1 MPVYISFPYYG
12 YISEKVRCEL
22 KDVIYKRFPQINF
35 KPIFRNNYMIGSL
48 FKHKEKLPTSMRSS
62 IIYDYKCLLCNKQY
76 IGSTVRQFQ
85 CRILEHMGVS
95 VRTGLPMANNPNSA
109 IYNHR
114 YDSGHQ
120 IQVDQFK
127 VRKSCYNKYDV
138 RLLEALY
145 IKKERPELNDGL
157 PVELALLQ

>member
-1 MPVYISFPYYG
+1 
-12 YISEKVRCEL
+12 
-22 KDVIYKRFPQINF
+22 
-35 KPIFRNNYMIGSL
+35 
-48 FKHKEKLPTSMRSS
+48 
-62 IIYDYKCLLCNKQY
+62 
-76 IGSTVRQFQ
+76 
-85 CRILEHMGVS
+85 MGVS

-114 YDSGHQ
+114 HDTGHQ
-120 IQVDQFK
+120 IQLDQFK

-145 IKKERPELNDGL
+145 IKRERPELNDGL